1 MSIYYK
7 KEYFSSSLS
16 IPNHVNF
23 TPGSVEVMVE
33 LSVYLKLGSE
43 TFLKNV
49 IGPTFKKWAYG

>member
-49 IGPTFKKWAYG
+49 IGPTFKK